1 MRRAKSGINPIRRV
15 RELMRELDDLGA
27 GKHKLSILTVLAGE
41 RGVLHRIPP
50 VYGLSVY
57 FFPAP

>member
-50 VYGLSVY
+50 VY
-57 FFPAP
+57 